1 MADASLFQQIL
12 DYRNRADPYPLYAR
26 MRAEPVITEADGS
39 FVVTTYRE
47 IVSLLHD
54 PRMSSDMSNRA
65 DRFATGQDQESDEV
79 PGLPP
84 AFLRSDPPSHDR
96 VRRLAMRRFGPPHAP
111 GLVSGLEPQLR
122 GIAAA
127 LVDGVV
133 GRDRIDVVDDI
144 AYPLPVAVICKLLG
158 VPREDEPRFRGWVD
172 AIVGTMMITSPEQH
186 RVRHDAGVALREYLG
201 ALVET
206 RRETPGTDLLS
217 GLAADDGPDHW
228 AGDDEL
234 LATAALLL
242 VAGHE
247 TTVNLIAN
255 GMLTLLRHPDA
266 LERLRSEPDFAIRM
280 VEELLRYE
288 PPVQL
293 VSWRTSLEDLEVAG
307 VPIPAGVPVTLLLA
321 SGNRDPAHID
331 DPDRFV
337 PDRPT
342 IEHLGFGGGIH
353 YCLGAPLARLEAQ
366 IALTEMAR
374 RFDRPRLVVDPP
386 PYRPSPVLRGP
397 LHLLVDV
404 DGVGPPVDV

>member
-1 MADASLFQQIL
+1 MADASLFQQVL

-26 MRAEPVITEADGS
+26 LREEPVVREADGS
-39 FVVTTYRE
+39 FVVTRYRE

-54 PRMSSDMSNRA
+54 PRMSSDMRKR
-65 DRFATGQDQESDEV
+65 DERFAAGQEEESDEV

-84 AFLRSDPPSHDR
+84 TFLRLDPPDHDR
-96 VRRLAMRRFGPPHAP
+96 LRRLAMRGFGPPHAP
-111 GLVSGLEPQLR
+111 RLVSGSEVRLR
-122 GIAAA
+122 GIVTA
-127 LVDGVV
+127 LLDGVV

-144 AYPLPVAVICKLLG
+144 AYPFPVAVICGLLG
-158 VPREDEPRFRGWVD
+158 VPPEDEPRFRGWVD
-172 AIVGTMMITSPEQH
+172 AVVGSMLVTTAEQQ
-186 RVRHDAGVALREYLG
+186 RARREAVVALREYLG
-201 ALVET
+201 ALVAV

-217 GLAADDGPDHW
+217 GFAADEGPEHWTDDG
-228 AGDDEL
+228 EL

-247 TTVNLIAN
+247 TTVNLVAN

-266 LERLRSEPDFAIRM
+266 LDRLRAEPDFAIRM

-293 VSWRTSLEDLEVAG
+293 VSWRTPLEDVEVAG
-307 VPIPAGVPVTLLLA
+307 VRIPAGVPVTLLLA

-331 DPDRFV
+331 DPELFV

-353 YCLGAPLARLEAQ
+353 YCFGAPLARLEAQ
-366 IALTEMAR
+366 IALTELAR
-374 RFDRPRLVVDPP
+374 RLERPRLVVDPP

-397 LHLLVDV
+397 RHLLVDV
-404 DGVGPPVDV
+404 DGVRPAMSV